1 MLNIALGMIVKNLDK
16 EEEVLRFI
24 DNAEKF
30 GHKLDCVIVAYNQ
43 RVDARAANC
52 INDRIPLFAVDI
64 NNPEYCAEQFRRR
77 GISFDATQILLK
89 CPVESCFNLVPYGYN
104 RNMVVIEAMLRGIDI
119 LFFVDNDVY
128 PVTLVPTPDSHTK
141 QEIDFFGAH
150 LDQLKS
156 GSLITTGEYS
166 GYNILPP
173 ASFPGM
179 DDLLHGLQKSDM
191 LEYWQDSMNHK
202 TLTVQSDDRTP
213 IPCTK
218 ILGGNTAFSLSAFST
233 LPPFFSTS
241 YMRDGELFLGRGE
254 DTVLGLGI
262 AVSGTTCT
270 DIKLYPLHDTYKT
283 YPQVPDLKSD
293 TKAQERFYY
302 ACTGWVGR
310 NPFYNYL
317 RGNDVKSIR
326 EFQREELERGL
337 RALAEYTSYAKY
349 NTVIENFEISWDSL
363 GRYIAEYD
371 MLLGAWKEFLK
382 GVL

>member
-1 MLNIALGMIVKNLDK
+1 MIVKNLDN

-24 DNAEKF
+24 DNAEKY
-30 GHKLDCVIVAYNQ
+30 GHKLDCVIIAYNQ
-43 RVDARAANC
+43 RFDTRAANC
-52 INDRIPLFAVDI
+52 ISERIPLFAINI
-64 NNPEYCAEQFRRR
+64 NNPDYCSEEFRRR
-77 GISFDATQILLK
+77 GVSLNATQTLLK
-89 CPVESCFNLVPYGYN
+89 CPVETGYGLVPYGYN
-104 RNMVVIEAMLRGIDI
+104 RNIVVIEAMLRGVDI

-128 PVTLVPTPDSHTK
+128 PVTLAPTPSGHVK

-150 LDQLKS
+150 FEQLKS

-191 LEYWQDSMNHK
+191 FEYWQDSGNHR
-202 TLTVQSDDRTP
+202 TLTLQSEDRKP
-213 IPCTK
+213 ISCTK
-218 ILGGNTAFSLSAFST
+218 ILGGNTAFTLSAFST

-283 YPQVPDLKSD
+283 YPEEPDLKDDVS
-293 TKAQERFYY
+293 AQGVEI
-302 ACTGWVGR
+302 GR
-310 NPFYNYL
+310 AH
-317 RGNDVKSIR
+317 V
-326 EFQREELERGL
+326 
-337 RALAEYTSYAKY
+337 
-349 NTVIENFEISWDSL
+349 
-363 GRYIAEYD
+363 
-371 MLLGAWKEFLK
+371 
-382 GVL
+382 